1 MGLQR
6 HCLLIGTSSKKGL
19 SAYCNQQANTTGLNF
34 YTSLKLIVLL
44 ASIYF
49 LNTPIS
55 NFMDSNPA
63 LCAAIANHITT
74 SPQQQITFAQFMD
87 MVLYHPEH
95 GYYSSDAVKIGFQG
109 SDFFT
114 SPNLCADF
122 GELLAEQF
130 LQMWE
135 ILGRPV
141 PFSLVEMGAG
151 QGLLALHILKYH
163 QLRYPDFFTA
173 LEYII
178 VEKSPTLRQEQQQR
192 LEDLP
197 VRWCNLEDI
206 PSNAIAGC
214 FFSNELVDAFPVH
227 QFILEKGELR
237 EIYVTAHRHEEETN
251 APCPIPLFT
260 EVTGELSTPQMAKY
274 LDLVEIDFAQ
284 SQYPDGYRSEINL
297 AALDWLSI
305 VADRLQRGYVLT
317 IDYGYPA
324 SRYYNPRRSQGTL
337 QCYYHH
343 RFHDNPYI
351 NIGRQDI
358 TAHVDFTAL
367 ERWGQKC
374 NLKNIGFIQQGLFL
388 MALGLGDRIAALSY
402 QQQPLSQL
410 LQRRDALQQLL
421 DPTGLGGFGVLVQ
434 SKGLDKTEI
443 SQSLKG
449 LTVPE

>member
-1 MGLQR
+1 
-6 HCLLIGTSSKKGL
+6 
-19 SAYCNQQANTTGLNF
+19 
-34 YTSLKLIVLL
+34 
-44 ASIYF
+44 
-49 LNTPIS
+49 
-55 NFMDSNPA
+55 MDSNPV

-74 SPQQQITFAQFMD
+74 SPQQRITFAQFMELA
-87 MVLYHPEH
+87 LYHPEY
-95 GYYSSDAVKIGFQG
+95 GYYSSDALKIGFKG
-109 SDFFT
+109 GDFFT

-130 LQMWE
+130 FQMWE
-135 ILGRPV
+135 ILGKPI

-163 QLRYPDFFTA
+163 QQHYPEFFTA

-192 LEDLP
+192 LQDLP

-206 PSNAIAGC
+206 PPNAIVGC

-227 QFILEKGELR
+227 QFTLETGELR
-237 EIYVTAHRHEEETN
+237 EIYITTDSNEKET
-251 APCPIPLFT
+251 CLSFV
-260 EVTGELSTPQMAKY
+260 EVTGEPSTLKLAEY
-274 LDLVEIDFAQ
+274 LDLVEMDFSQ
-284 SQYPDGYRSEINL
+284 SAYPEGYRSEINL
-297 AALDWLSI
+297 AAGDWLSI

-337 QCYYHH
+337 QCYYQH

-351 NIGRQDI
+351 NIGQQDI

-367 ERWGQKC
+367 ERWGEKC

-388 MALGLGDRIAALSY
+388 MALGLGERIAALSY
-402 QQQPLSQL
+402 QKQPLSEL
-410 LQRRDALQQLL
+410 LQRRDALHQLI

-434 SKGLDKTEI
+434 SKGLNNTET
-443 SQSLKG
+443 SQPIKG
-449 LTVPE
+449 LTLPK